1 MLEISP
7 QGPSGLPGK
16 ICLCGIGAAGT
27 KVMEE
32 VLLLSPQPASV
43 CAMNLDA
50 RLLNASAVPCKVH
63 LGARLTRGLGSGGDA
78 SVGAQAACESESSIL
93 RALAVSYTHLTLPT
107 ICSV

>member
-32 VLLLSPQPASV
+32 VLLKLSIKTSFNRSQV
-43 CAMNLDA
+43 
-50 RLLNASAVPCKVH
+50 
-63 LGARLTRGLGSGGDA
+63 SG
-78 SVGAQAACESESSIL
+78 
-93 RALAVSYTHLTLPT
+93 RPPLPFST
-107 ICSV
+107 EKY

>member
-32 VLLLSPQPASV
+32 VLSLAPQAVSV
-43 CAMNLDA
+43 CAMNLMP
-50 RLLNASAVPCKVH
+50 VC
-63 LGARLTRGLGSGGDA
+63 
-78 SVGAQAACESESSIL
+78 
-93 RALAVSYTHLTLPT
+93 
-107 ICSV
+107 

>member
-7 QGPSGLPGK
+7 QGPSGLSGK

-32 VLLLSPQPASV
+32 VLLLAPQSASV

-50 RLLNASAVPCKVH
+50 RLLNASSVPCKIH
-63 LGARLTRGLGSGGDA
+63 LGARLVKA
-78 SVGAQAACESESSIL
+78 SLPFSVRWKAARWPS
-93 RALAVSYTHLTLPT
+93 LPPGWEGERDPA
-107 ICSV
+107 